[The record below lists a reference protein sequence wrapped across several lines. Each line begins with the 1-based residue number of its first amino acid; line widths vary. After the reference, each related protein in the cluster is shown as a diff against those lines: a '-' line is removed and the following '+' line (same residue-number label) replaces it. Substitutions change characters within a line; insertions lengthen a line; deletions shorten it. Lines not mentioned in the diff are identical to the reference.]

1 MVEYK
6 EKEGEEST
14 VDVLKKW
21 VDRHSIQLV
30 RKIDLKTINY
40 SLKLNTPVVIVR
52 TSSVAEGQLI

>member
-6 EKEGEEST
+6 EKEEEEST

-52 TSSVAEGQLI
+52 TSNVVEGQLI

>member
-1 MVEYK
+1 VVEYK
-6 EKEGEEST
+6 EKEEEEST

-52 TSSVAEGQLI
+52 TSNVVEGQLI

>member
-1 MVEYK
+1 VVEYK

-52 TSSVAEGQLI
+52 TSNVVEGQLI

>member
-52 TSSVAEGQLI
+52 TSNVVEGQLI